1 MKKRSSIIHG
11 DMAIQWASTVIS
23 YVHDAEGLP
32 LCEQLDYYCIDY
44 LNKAVLPHKKT
55 ILHDYI
61 EAVIIDSYSYMLDK
75 HFPGEVIA
83 DLDECSEY
91 YQLPIDSLG
100 KRQFRFDSTG
110 ELLSGDFEDA
120 EVYADNFLNLFQ
132 EKLLSTLAEDVFTIL
147 YSDKNLL
154 AFFCNELA
162 EKRRNLKASEYP
174 DILASDGVLQRCQYW
189 PAWLERGIYMRD
201 KGRCQLC
208 GCDVSGILRTDVKY
222 NIDHI
227 VPLKCGGINDPIN
240 LQLSCEHCNKSK
252 GARSTKFNNIASP
265 FWRLDEYEQL

>member
-1 MKKRSSIIHG
+1 
-11 DMAIQWASTVIS
+11 
-23 YVHDAEGLP
+23 
-32 LCEQLDYYCIDY
+32 
-44 LNKAVLPHKKT
+44 
-55 ILHDYI
+55 
-61 EAVIIDSYSYMLDK
+61 MLDK

-162 EKRRNLKASEYP
+162 DKIRNLKASEYP

-265 FWRLDEYEQL
+265 FWRLDEYEQV

>member
-1 MKKRSSIIHG
+1 MKGWHGGKVHRIRSHVLHLMRG
-11 DMAIQWASTVIS
+11 QVFEL
-23 YVHDAEGLP
+23 EG
-32 LCEQLDYYCIDY
+32 
-44 LNKAVLPHKKT
+44 
-55 ILHDYI
+55 
-61 EAVIIDSYSYMLDK
+61 YSYMLDK

-162 EKRRNLKASEYP
+162 EKIRNLKASEYP

-252 GARSTKFNNIASP
+252 GARSTKFNKKT
-265 FWRLDEYEQL
+265 L